1 MQIKLKLSLMWMD
14 HMNKLFCTFLCSIF
28 LSGCVLVPT
37 SVTTTL
43 MGGVLVAAAG
53 ATILDDI
60 ECGDIEPN
68 VFIVSPEDGF
78 ISDSKNINVVFGSE
92 NIEIVPA
99 GVQKR
104 PENKCHAVGH
114 HHLLI
119 NVDENPKVWIPFD
132 ANHLHYGAGQTE
144 ATIELEPG
152 KYTLQL
158 MLGSSVHNTKQSINN
173 FAGQGPFVSEKIA
186 IEVISSE

>member
-1 MQIKLKLSLMWMD
+1 
-14 HMNKLFCTFLCSIF
+14 MNKVLCAAICSSL
-28 LSGCVLVPT
+28 LSGCVLVPA
-37 SVTTTL
+37 SVSTAV

-60 ECGDIEPN
+60 ECGDIDPK
-68 VFIVSPEDGF
+68 VYIVSPQDGY
-78 ISDSKNINVVFGSE
+78 ISDSKNIKVVFGSE

-99 GVQKR
+99 GVQKI

-114 HHLLI
+114 HHLLV
-119 NVDENPKVWIPFD
+119 NVNENPKGWIPFD
-132 ANHLHYGAGQTE
+132 ENHLHYGAGQTE

-152 KYTLQL
+152 KYSLQL
-158 MLGSSVHNTKQSINN
+158 ILGSSVHNTKQSINN
-173 FAGQGPFVSEKIA
+173 FAGQGPFVSEKIT

>member
-1 MQIKLKLSLMWMD
+1 
-14 HMNKLFCTFLCSIF
+14 MNKVLCAAICSFLLC
-28 LSGCVLVPT
+28 GCVLVPA
-37 SVTTTL
+37 SVSTAV

-60 ECGDIEPN
+60 ECGDIDPR
-68 VFIVSPEDGF
+68 VYIVSPQDGY
-78 ISDSKNINVVFGSE
+78 ISDSKNIKVVFGSE

-114 HHLLI
+114 HHLLV
-119 NVDENPKVWIPFD
+119 NVNENPRGWIPFD
-132 ANHLHYGAGQTE
+132 ENHLHYGGGQTE

-158 MLGSSVHNTKQSINN
+158 ILGSSVHNTKQSINN
-173 FAGQGPFVSEKIA
+173 FAGQGPFVSEKIT